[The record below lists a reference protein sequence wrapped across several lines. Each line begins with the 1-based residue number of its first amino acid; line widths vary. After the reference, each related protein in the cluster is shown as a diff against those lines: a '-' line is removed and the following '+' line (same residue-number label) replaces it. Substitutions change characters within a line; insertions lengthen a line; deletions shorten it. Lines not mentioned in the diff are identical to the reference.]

1 MLNLLRRVKT
11 ACITAPNRGD
21 WQYAMGLLIVF
32 AVVYLPIGFSL
43 GFLAIDLQFSVWTIL
58 GVFFSAFLMP
68 GVNEELLFRAL
79 LIPHRTETMPVGK
92 RRFYALMSLV
102 LFVCYHLHP
111 FVPGFFRTPAFL
123 IGAALVGVVCTLSYW
138 RSGSIWPSIVLHW
151 LIVVAWLL
159 VFGGL
164 KHFSG

>member
-11 ACITAPNRGD
+11 ACVTAPNRGD
-21 WQYAMGLLIVF
+21 WHYAMGLLIAF

-43 GFLAIDLQFSVWTIL
+43 GFLAIDFQGSWLTIL
-58 GVFFSAFLMP
+58 GVLASAFLMP

-79 LIPHRTETMPVGK
+79 LIPHRAETMSVGK

-164 KHFSG
+164 KQFSG

>member
-11 ACITAPNRGD
+11 ACTTAPNRGD
-21 WQYAMGLLIVF
+21 WQYALGLLIAF
-32 AVVYLPIGFSL
+32 AIVYLPIGFYL
-43 GFLAIDLQFSVWTIL
+43 EFLAIDVQLSVWKIL
-58 GVFFSAFLMP
+58 GVLVSAFLMP
-68 GVNEELLFRAL
+68 GVNEELMFRAL
-79 LIPHRTETMPVGK
+79 LIPHQTEGGSIGK
-92 RRFYALMSLV
+92 RKFYALMSLV
-102 LFVCYHLHP
+102 LFIFYHLHP
-111 FVPGFFRTPAFL
+111 FVPSFFRTPAFL

-138 RSGSIWPSIVLHW
+138 KSGSIWPSIVLHW